1 MWGFMES
8 GQLYRDAEA
17 VYLRLGLGLG
27 LGLELMCWDSNQPK
41 LGLGLEPTWLGLKPR

>member
-1 MWGFMES
+1 MCGFMES

-27 LGLELMCWDSNQPK
+27 LELMCWDLNQPK